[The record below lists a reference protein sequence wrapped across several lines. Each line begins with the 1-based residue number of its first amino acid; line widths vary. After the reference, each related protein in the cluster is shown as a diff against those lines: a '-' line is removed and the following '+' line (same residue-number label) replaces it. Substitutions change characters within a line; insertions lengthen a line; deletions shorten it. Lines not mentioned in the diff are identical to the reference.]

1 MLHTFIKDFYS
12 TISFDQGEEWKEE
25 AFREFFLSD
34 AVLLEYKEGVYHRK
48 TIDEYVSEFTSFIKF
63 NPECFEK
70 GFQEKQV
77 NVKVIENDISILVSS
92 EYEKYYSVS
101 GKEMKDYGTNNMTI
115 VKVNGILKI
124 ACFIW

>member
-12 TISFDQGEEWKEE
+12 TISFDKGEEWKEG
-25 AFREFFLSD
+25 AFREFFLND
-34 AVLLEYKEGVYHRK
+34 AVLMECKDGIYHRK
-48 TIDEYVSEFTSFIKF
+48 TINEYASEFTSLIKF
-63 NPECFEK
+63 HPECFEK

-101 GKEMKDYGTNNMTI
+101 GKEMKEYGINNMTI
-115 VKVNGILKI
+115 VKESGVLKI
-124 ACFIW
+124 ACLIW